1 MGGFTL
7 SFYSIALV
15 VGILCG
21 LLLLLV
27 LFTLL
32 SMAQREDAYPEKMT
46 GMSRKNRRV
55 EKGQTDM
62 GD

>member
-27 LFTLL
+27 IFALL
-32 SMAQREDAYPEKMT
+32 SMAQREEAYFEKMSR
-46 GMSRKNRRV
+46 MLRKNRWF
-55 EKGQTDM
+55 EKDQTDM